1 MVKNNELFQ
10 EMLIQKDKTIMAL
23 TNEVFELETEKQEE
37 RRKSSCESLKSDTVV
52 TTSQQNDTDL
62 SFDELKVLF
71 LIHSFLRITFMYL
84 IQYTHKLVLSI

>member
-1 MVKNNELFQ
+1 
-10 EMLIQKDKTIMAL
+10 MLIQKDKTIMAL

-62 SFDELKVLF
+62 SFDELKVVF
-71 LIHSFLRITFMYL
+71 LIHSFLRTTFMYL

>member
-52 TTSQQNDTDL
+52 TPSEQKDTTL
-62 SFDELKVLF
+62 SFDELKVIF
-71 LIHSFLRITFMYL
+71 CII
-84 IQYTHKLVLSI
+84 SISI

>member
-37 RRKSSCESLKSDTVV
+37 RRKSSLESLKSDTSI

-62 SFDELKVLF
+62 SFDELKVVF
-71 LIHSFLRITFMYL
+71 LMYSF
-84 IQYTHKLVLSI
+84 

>member
-23 TNEVFELETEKQEE
+23 TNEVFDLETEKQEE

-62 SFDELKVLF
+62 NFDELKVIF
-71 LIHSFLRITFMYL
+71 LICSF
-84 IQYTHKLVLSI
+84 